1 MELFRPFY
9 GKGVALKTFGT
20 RQSTPEVLF
29 WSSLTRLERL
39 ALEYRQNHPSAT
51 TSIFWHLSLL
61 FIGNAVVRH
70 PTSSTWYFNFQLCM
84 YAYADLAGSF
94 RVADGFLRAILY
106 MAVQEKLIPSPE
118 ARVILNRLPNEE
130 TSDASG
136 ANGKRPRIRS
146 SHVADLELAL
156 DQHAISQV
164 TDLADRLDDALMFDD
179 FVAGVEDGYG
189 QSFYTTREFLP
200 ADMIA

>member
-1 MELFRPFY
+1 MEIFRPFY

-39 ALEYRQNHPSAT
+39 ALEYRQNHPSAA

-70 PTSSTWYFNFQLCM
+70 PTSSSWHFNFQLCM

-106 MAVQEKLIPSPE
+106 MAVQKNLVPSSE
-118 ARVILNRLPNEE
+118 ARKIINRLPAGE
-130 TSDASG
+130 SSG
-136 ANGKRPRIRS
+136 AGGTNGTRIRS

-156 DQHAISQV
+156 DQYATAQV

-179 FVAGVEDGYG
+179 FVDGAEDTYG
-189 QSFYTTREFLP
+189 EF
-200 ADMIA
+200 IT

>member
-1 MELFRPFY
+1 MEIFRPFY
-9 GKGVALKTFGT
+9 GKGAALKTFGT

-39 ALEYRQNHPSAT
+39 ALEYRQNHPSAA

-70 PTSSTWYFNFQLCM
+70 PTSSTWHFNFQLCM

-106 MAVQEKLIPSPE
+106 MAVQNKLISSSE
-118 ARVILNRLPNEE
+118 ARVIINRLPNEE
-130 TSDASG
+130 ASDAAG
-136 ANGKRPRIRS
+136 ANGKMPRIRS

-156 DQHAISQV
+156 QDHAVSQV
-164 TDLADRLDDALMFDD
+164 TDLAERLDDALMFDD
-179 FVAGVEDGYG
+179 FVDGAEDGDG
-189 QSFYTTREFLP
+189 KFFFTQNRDNTN
-200 ADMIA
+200 ANM

>member
-1 MELFRPFY
+1 MEIFRPFY
-9 GKGVALKTFGT
+9 GRGGALKTFDT

-39 ALEYRQNHPSAT
+39 ALEYRQNHPSAA

-70 PTSSTWYFNFQLCM
+70 PTGSTWQFNFQLCV

-106 MAVQEKLIPSPE
+106 MAVQQNLIPSSE
-118 ARVILNRLPNEE
+118 ARKIISKLPNQGV
-130 TSDASG
+130 ANAAG
-136 ANGKRPRIRS
+136 VNGKMPRIRS

-156 DQHAISQV
+156 NDHTASQV
-164 TDLADRLDDALMFDD
+164 TELAERLDDALMFDD
-179 FVAGVEDGYG
+179 FVTGTEDGYG
-189 QSFYTTREFLP
+189 QFHYTERRTIYPLT
-200 ADMIA
+200 